1 MTSVCYCRCLNRHIR
16 AGSLKTRIPM
26 NRVSLLIPCY
36 LVSAMSF
43 GQTASTT
50 YSVRFSDAI
59 MSRWPTT
66 INSMT
71 GKGWEYSNSII
82 LHGMEKVYNDTANV
96 NYLTYIK
103 KYVES
108 YVDSSGNFNF
118 TLAQTLDNIHP
129 GILCLFCYEKT
140 GLIKFKTAATAL
152 RNYLVAASSTY
163 PKTPDG
169 GYWHKG
175 TNPAAYS
182 NVMMLDGIY
191 MAHPFLVKYGRMFN
205 DPVCYDTATSQ
216 TLMLASHLYDNTIH
230 LARHA
235 WNYDKS
241 KSWANS
247 TTGNSGEVWSRAMGW
262 YTMALVDMLKYLP
275 STHAKYGA
283 IKALLANLAIGIQNT
298 QDPVTGLWYQVMNK
312 QDSAANYL
320 ETSGSAMF
328 VYALKIAADSGWIS
342 SSYLTV
348 AQKGWTGLK
357 ANSISTYSGDS
368 KPKIDQF
375 APAMSVQNNY
385 TLYVTGA
392 NTPVNTPTTAHP
404 HGYAAILMAASVMEF
419 PLFSASLPVKF
430 SRFTATASGSQVVLD
445 WANPDTDGE
454 VNYYII
460 QRSRDGVAFTNAGR
474 VNASHSAAYGWTDN
488 PPAGN
493 IIYYR
498 IGADDMDGAVYYSGI
513 QTVRYRNDAPA
524 MTVSPN
530 PVNSRLVTLHL
541 SALRAGPYNVYFINS
556 EGKTMAATAVHVREG
571 EQNLE
576 LALPGIIQKGL
587 YYIKL
592 DAGNN
597 SITQN
602 IIVN

>member
-1 MTSVCYCRCLNRHIR
+1 
-16 AGSLKTRIPM
+16 
-26 NRVSLLIPCY
+26 
-36 LVSAMSF
+36 MSF
-43 GQTASTT
+43 GQTAANTW
-50 YSVRFSDAI
+50 SVKFSNAI
-59 MSRWPTT
+59 ISRWPTT
-66 INSMT
+66 INAMT
-71 GKGWEYSNSII
+71 GKNWEYSNSII
-82 LHGMEKVYNDTANV
+82 LHGMEKVYNDTPNV
-96 NYLTYIK
+96 AYITYIK

-129 GILCLFCYEKT
+129 GILCLFLYEKT
-140 GLIKFKTAATAL
+140 GLTKFKTAATKL
-152 RNYLVAASSTY
+152 RDYLVAASSTY

-241 KSWANS
+241 KSWANA
-247 TTGNSGEVWSRAMGW
+247 TTGISSEIWSRAMGW
-262 YTMALVDMLKYLP
+262 YVMALVDMLKYLP
-275 STHAKYGA
+275 STHAKYA
-283 IKALLANLAIGIQNT
+283 SIKALLANLAIGIQNT

-328 VYALKIAADSGWIS
+328 VYALKTAADSGWIS

-368 KPKIDQF
+368 KPEIDKF

-392 NTPVNTPTTAHP
+392 NTAVNTPTTAHP
-404 HGYAAILMAASVMEF
+404 HGYAAILMAGSVMEF
-419 PLFSASLPVKF
+419 PLASVALPVKF
-430 SRFTATASGSQVVLD
+430 SSFTATATGNQVVLD

-454 VNYYII
+454 VSYYII
-460 QRSRDGVAFTNAGR
+460 QRSDDGTGFTNAGQ
-474 VNASHSAAYGWTDN
+474 VKAGASAAYQWTDN
-488 PPAGN
+488 AVTGN
-493 IIYYR
+493 IVYYR
-498 IGADDMDGAVYYSGI
+498 IAANDVDGKLYYSKV
-513 QTVRYRNDAPA
+513 QTVKFRNGVPG

-530 PVNSRLVTLHL
+530 PVNNRLVTLHL
-541 SALRAGPYNVYFINS
+541 VFLRPGQYNLYFINS
-556 EGKTMAATAVHVREG
+556 EGKTMGTSAVHALGG
-571 EQNLE
+571 EE
-576 LALPGIIQKGL
+576 SIDLALPATVHKGL
-587 YYIKL
+587 YYMKL
-592 DAGNN
+592 NAGSS
-597 SITQN
+597 SITQQ
-602 IIVN
+602 ILVN

>member
-1 MTSVCYCRCLNRHIR
+1 
-16 AGSLKTRIPM
+16 M
-26 NRVSLLIPCY
+26 NRVSLLIPYY
-36 LVSAMSF
+36 LISTMSF
-43 GQTASTT
+43 GQTAAAT
-50 YSVRFSDAI
+50 YSVKFSNAI
-59 MSRWPTT
+59 ISRWPTT
-66 INSMT
+66 INAMT
-71 GKGWEYSNSII
+71 GKNWEYSNSII
-82 LHGMEKVYNDTANV
+82 LHGMEKVYNDTTNV

-140 GLIKFKTAATAL
+140 GLTKFKTAATKL
-152 RNYLVAASSTY
+152 RDYLVAASSSY

-175 TNPAAYS
+175 TSAAYT

-230 LARHA
+230 LTRHA

-241 KSWANS
+241 KSWANA
-247 TTGNSGEVWSRAMGW
+247 TTGNSSEVWSRAMGW

-275 STHAKYGA
+275 STHSKYAA
-283 IKALLANLAIGIQNT
+283 IKSLLANLAIGIQNT

-328 VYALKIAADSGWIS
+328 VYALKVAADSGWIS

-357 ANSISTYSGDS
+357 ANSISTYSGDG
-368 KPKIDQF
+368 KPEIDGF

-392 NTPVNTPTTAHP
+392 NTPVNTPTTTHP

-419 PLFSASLPVKF
+419 PLSSASLPVKF
-430 SRFTATASGSQVVLD
+430 SHFTATASGSEVALD

-454 VNYYII
+454 VNYYSI
-460 QRSRDGVAFTNAGR
+460 QRSYDGISFTSVGR
-474 VNASHSAAYGWTDN
+474 VNASHAAAYRWTDN
-488 PPAGN
+488 PAAAN
-493 IIYYR
+493 TIYYR
-498 IGADDMDGAVYYSGI
+498 IGADDVDGAMYYSGI
-513 QTVRYRNDAPA
+513 QTVRYKNSAPG

-541 SALRAGPYNVYFINS
+541 SSVRPGPYNVYFINS
-556 EGKTMAATAVHVREG
+556 EGKTTAATAVQVPEG
-571 EQNLE
+571 AQNLE
-576 LALPGIIQKGL
+576 LALPNNLQKGL
-587 YYIKL
+587 YYIRL
-592 DAGNN
+592 DIGTN

-602 IIVN
+602 LLIN